1 VADDVHARAHARA
14 AGRSG
19 AVIRRGHGAVLAAQ
33 LRRGR
38 IGWVAKAARRT
49 LALELGVARGPL
61 FATLAVTWRCNYRC
75 TFCDL
80 PDRAH
85 GDPPLATLVERLE
98 LLERRGAL
106 AVGLTGGEP
115 LLHPQLFEVVAAARR
130 FGLLVHLNT
139 NGSRLAAERVAPLLA
154 AGLHSINV
162 SLDGARAATHDALRG
177 VPGSFEQIRATV
189 AALLADRRGASPR
202 LGLVMAI
209 TASNWREVR
218 PFARLATEWGVDA
231 AGYLPHHDFVAGEP
245 ELSAA
250 RITSADAGDLARELA
265 AAAAENAVVDNSDG
279 YLRGVAPFLAGATTP
294 QECSAPRSHLALDPE
309 GIGYP
314 CVPLMTLR
322 RAGVPAAELD
332 ADARRAPRP
341 SPADREEVCR
351 RCWWNCH
358 RELDLTLR
366 RIPATA

>member
-1 VADDVHARAHARA
+1 
-14 AGRSG
+14 
-19 AVIRRGHGAVLAAQ
+19 
-33 LRRGR
+33 
-38 IGWVAKAARRT
+38 
-49 LALELGVARGPL
+49 
-61 FATLAVTWRCNYRC
+61 
-75 TFCDL
+75 
-80 PDRAH
+80 
-85 GDPPLATLVERLE
+85 
-98 LLERRGAL
+98 
-106 AVGLTGGEP
+106 
-115 LLHPQLFEVVAAARR
+115 
-130 FGLLVHLNT
+130 
-139 NGSRLAAERVAPLLA
+139 
-154 AGLHSINV
+154 V

-177 VPGSFEQIRATV
+177 VLGSFEQIRTTIG
-189 AALLADRRGASPR
+189 ALLAARSGASPR

-250 RITSADAGDLARELA
+250 RLSAADAEELARELA

-279 YLRGVAPFLAGATTP
+279 YLRGVAPFLAGAMTP

-309 GIGYP
+309 GIGHP